1 MNKIKLI
8 IIGIFFSFTAY
19 AEISDANKTKAW
31 ECSGIYMA
39 NYFLPSGETFEY
51 SMKEKS
57 MASVKVLKAFALE
70 NGVPEKNWDE
80 GVNKAVYEYYGS
92 KYDKIKTDD
101 CHKFL
106 EELIPDGKER
116 VNKVVQT
123 LY

>member
-1 MNKIKLI
+1 
-8 IIGIFFSFTAY
+8 
-19 AEISDANKTKAW
+19 
-31 ECSGIYMA
+31 
-39 NYFLPSGETFEY
+39 
-51 SMKEKS
+51 MKEKS

-80 GVNKAVYEYYGS
+80 GVNKAVDEYYGS